1 MPNMPLI
8 KIKFQVYPNKV
19 YKKNGTQAKPQSTSR
34 TMIKS
39 SSVETIKST
48 SIEAIASPLIIECNG
63 ASSIVMTTSIMVA
76 SLVRVATSV

>member
-1 MPNMPLI
+1 
-8 KIKFQVYPNKV
+8 
-19 YKKNGTQAKPQSTSR
+19 
-34 TMIKS
+34 MIKS